1 MSPLPDHFWTK
12 KLKTLGW
19 MLDGYQGIS
28 SLRMSGARLK
38 ALVEGM
44 EDGTVKF
51 VEDLGRSF
59 N

>member
-1 MSPLPDHFWTK
+1 
-12 KLKTLGW
+12 

-51 VEDLGRSF
+51 VEDLRRSF